1 MRTLRLRRLAQV
13 FVVLVGIMIV
23 RLFQLQIIEHDQWME
38 TARNSR
44 TGKSS
49 IPFRRGRILDR
60 NGFVLATDHQAYD
73 LYFRYR
79 DFRRGFVAAQLFEAL
94 RLVSYP
100 NEGLVDC
107 LNRGEELGDI
117 CLALRPQDLLALSGR
132 QRSDLRFYLGVLT
145 GKTTSA
151 WQVQIQD
158 WDRDGQLS
166 FAQSFPG
173 AREILHQKLREARH
187 NLQFLEDLLHSENPL
202 HLLQRLENRRRELDV
217 MVARA
222 TLQEA
227 ASRVVDCTASSLRNR
242 LAHADSTREALLLEL
257 QEHWQLQG
265 GLAHFGVLL
274 APLPASA
281 RVDGSSDQQAFV
293 DFQELQAAEQLAVFE
308 ALLNHLQEDFPDE
321 VSGAKHKQTKVIHN
335 LRVLRL
341 ERDLD
346 FDLVDLLAQQSSD
359 FQGLYL
365 QEVTQ
370 RIYPN
375 EVARMVVGSLSLP
388 STVDLEREQEQRQR
402 FDDLRRLLHRSAA
415 EEAEFRQLRDW
426 LWSDSLAANECNGQD
441 GIEKVYEPV
450 LRGSRGYLQELEGG
464 ADGSLPLE
472 LLFSP
477 PQNGTDIKLSLDAGM
492 IRAAEASIAKVYA
505 ATVARLKEQQPPNM
519 NKALRQFQPT
529 EQKVGFVIMDLHSGA
544 VPVLVSTPQVTR
556 SELRRNYAELVAIAE
571 QGNASPLRNRVFGGS
586 FYGKEQPYP
595 GSTFKPLI
603 AAAALSLDP
612 NAWNRR
618 YICESIFTPPG
629 TNHAISCDSQYGHG
643 EIDMREALMKSCNIY
658 FYQLGN
664 DIGAAAMHDLAAQLG
679 FDDTTSTIQGKIYVG
694 ANIGTGNELSSE
706 GSLEHNV
713 NYLAPLSIL
722 EGDVLKRMRTA
733 IGQDGVRASP
743 LQMAR
748 LFGWLASGELVRPQL
763 VLEGGGASPAR
774 EPLMQPNISLQ
785 TRERI
790 AAALSAV
797 VYEEGGT
804 AYRTEFPAAWQIV
817 GKTGTAQIAGDIPT
831 HAWFTGFFPADHPH
845 YSFAILC
852 ENTGLHGG
860 QIATYILKDFLA
872 TPEGAE
878 LLR

>member
-1 MRTLRLRRLAQV
+1 MRTFRLRRLALI
-13 FVVLVGIMIV
+13 FVVVVGIMIV

-38 TARNSR
+38 IARNSR
-44 TGKSS
+44 TGKNS

-60 NGFVLATDHQAYD
+60 NGLVLATDHQAYD
-73 LYFRYR
+73 LFFRYR

-94 RLVSYP
+94 RIVNYP
-100 NEGLVDC
+100 TDGLVDC
-107 LNRGEELGDI
+107 LDRGEVLGDK
-117 CLALRPQDLLALSGR
+117 CLALRPQDLTALSGR
-132 QRSDLRFYLGVLT
+132 QRSDLRFYLTVLT
-145 GKTTSA
+145 GKNSSA
-151 WQVQIQD
+151 RQVQVQD
-158 WDRDGQLS
+158 WDRNGQLS
-166 FAQSFPG
+166 FAQAFPG
-173 AREILHQKLREARH
+173 AREVLRKNLREARR
-187 NLQFLEDLLHSENPL
+187 NLQFLEDLLQSENPL
-202 HLLQRLENRRRELDV
+202 LLLQRLEERRRELDV

-222 TLQEA
+222 TVQEA
-227 ASRVVDCTASSLRNR
+227 GARVIDSTVSSLRNR
-242 LAHADSTREALLLEL
+242 LAHADAERDELLSGL
-257 QEHWQLQG
+257 QEHWQLHG
-265 GLAHFGVLL
+265 GLAHFGVVL
-274 APLPASA
+274 APLAESA
-281 RVDGSSDQQAFV
+281 RQQSSSDQLAYE
-293 DFQELQAAEQLAVFE
+293 DFQKLETRQQLAVID
-308 ALLNHLQEDFPDE
+308 ALLEHLQEDFPNE
-321 VSGAKHKQTKVIHN
+321 VSGAKHKQTKAIHN

-346 FDLVDLLAQQSSD
+346 FDLVDLLAQQAAD
-359 FQGLYL
+359 FPGLYL

-370 RIYPN
+370 RLYPN

-388 STVDLEREQEQRQR
+388 SVVDLEREQEQRER
-402 FDDLRRLLHRSAA
+402 FDFLRRLLHRSAT

-426 LWSDSLAANECNGQD
+426 RWSDSLTANERKGQD
-441 GIEKVYEPV
+441 GIEKIYEPV

-477 PQNGTDIKLSLDAGM
+477 PQNGTDIRLALDSGM
-492 IRAAEASIAKVYA
+492 IRAAEGSIRRVYA
-505 ATVARLKEQQPPNM
+505 ETVTRLKEQRPPNLE
-519 NKALRQFQPT
+519 KALRQFNPEQ
-529 EQKVGFVIMDLHSGA
+529 QKVGFVIMDLHSGA
-544 VPVLVSTPQVTR
+544 VPVLASTPQVTR
-556 SELRRNYAELVAIAE
+556 SELRRNYDELAEKAE
-571 QGNASPLRNRVFGGS
+571 QGSASPLRNRVFGGS
-586 FYGKEQPYP
+586 FYGTEQPYP

-664 DIGAAAMHDLAAQLG
+664 DIGAAAIHDLAAQLG
-679 FDDTTSTIQGKIYVG
+679 FDDTTSKIQGKTFVG

-713 NYLAPLSIL
+713 NYLAPLSVL

-748 LFGWLASGELVRPQL
+748 LFGWLGSGELVRPQL

-774 EPLMQPNISLQ
+774 AMLMQPKLSLQ

-790 AAALSAV
+790 TEALSAV
-797 VYEEGGT
+797 VYEQGGT
-804 AYRTEFPAAWQIV
+804 AYHTAFPAAWQIV

-831 HAWFTGFFPADHPH
+831 HAWFTGYFPADNPH
-845 YSFAILC
+845 YAFAILC

-872 TPEGAE
+872 TAEGAE